1 MKKCVK
7 KLLTRYSIN
16 VILISTSNI
25 IPSYLKFS
33 YNFILVVRLLKRS
46 ESEFIMTTKK
56 SVKVDGEF
64 LTSLFE
70 TKADEI
76 LAKESKKKATK
87 KVATE
92 KSEVKAEKP
101 KTKKTVKAYKKAD
114 TEKVVKDEKITKK
127 PATKKVVKKA
137 EKPAK
142 EQDEKPKKATKKAK
156 AEVEQEQE
164 LRKIS
169 KSLKVAKTTYKVV
182 EDIKSYEELLKAVEE
197 GREIA
202 IAFDC
207 SEVAKKDYEEIFH
220 VPYVNMK
227 DNFDVCEPIFIG
239 EKVPRLVFASIYSES
254 LWDLFPEE
262 FDLVSAILEK

>member
-1 MKKCVK
+1 MCK

-70 TKADEI
+70 TKANEI

-101 KTKKTVKAYKKAD
+101 KTKKTVKASKKAD

-137 EKPAK
+137 EKPAE
-142 EQDEKPKKATKKAK
+142 EQAEKPKKATKKAEK
-156 AEVEQEQE
+156 VEKVEQEQE

-182 EDIKSYEELLKAVEE
+182 EDITSYEELLKAVED

-202 IAFDC
+202 VAFDC

-227 DNFDVCEPIFIG
+227 DNFDICEPIFIG
-239 EKVPRLVFASIYSES
+239 EKVPRLVFASIYSEA
-254 LWDLFPEE
+254 LWDLFTTE
-262 FDLVSAILEK
+262 FNLISAVLEK

>member
-1 MKKCVK
+1 
-7 KLLTRYSIN
+7 
-16 VILISTSNI
+16 
-25 IPSYLKFS
+25 
-33 YNFILVVRLLKRS
+33 
-46 ESEFIMTTKK
+46 MTTKK

-70 TKADEI
+70 TKANEI

-92 KSEVKAEKP
+92 KSEVKAEK
-101 KTKKTVKAYKKAD
+101 TKKTVKASKKAD

-127 PATKKVVKKA
+127 PAKKVTKKA

-142 EQDEKPKKATKKAK
+142 EQAEKPKKATKKAEK
-156 AEVEQEQE
+156 VEKVEQEQE

-202 IAFDC
+202 VAFDC

-227 DNFDVCEPIFIG
+227 DNFDICEPIFIG
-239 EKVPRLVFASIYSES
+239 EKVPRLVFASIYSEA
-254 LWDLFPEE
+254 LWDLFTTE
-262 FDLVSAILEK
+262 FNLISAVLEK

>member
-1 MKKCVK
+1 MA
-7 KLLTRYSIN
+7 
-16 VILISTSNI
+16 
-25 IPSYLKFS
+25 
-33 YNFILVVRLLKRS
+33 
-46 ESEFIMTTKK
+46 TKK

-70 TKADEI
+70 NKANEI

-92 KSEVKAEKP
+92 KSEVKEPKP
-101 KTKKTVKAYKKAD
+101 KKTVK
-114 TEKVVKDEKITKK
+114 
-127 PATKKVVKKA
+127 ATKKVVKKA

-142 EQDEKPKKATKKAK
+142 EQAEKPKKATKKAK
-156 AEVEQEQE
+156 AEAVEQEQE

-182 EDIKSYEELLKAVEE
+182 EGITSYDELLEAVEE

-202 IAFDC
+202 VAFDC
-207 SEVAKKDYEEIFH
+207 SEVTKKDYEEIFH

-227 DNFDVCEPIFIG
+227 DNFDICEPIFIG
-239 EKVPRLVFASIYSES
+239 EKVPRLVFASIYSEA
-254 LWDLFPEE
+254 LWDLFPDE
-262 FDLVSAILEK
+262 FDLVSAVLEK

>member
-1 MKKCVK
+1 MCKKV
-7 KLLTRYSIN
+7 LTRYSIN

-70 TKADEI
+70 TKANEI

-92 KSEVKAEKP
+92 KAEVKEEKP
-101 KTKKTVKAYKKAD
+101 KTKKTVKATKKAD

-137 EKPAK
+137 EKPAE
-142 EQDEKPKKATKKAK
+142 EQAEKPKKAK
-156 AEVEQEQE
+156 AEVEHEQE

-202 IAFDC
+202 VAFDC

-227 DNFDVCEPIFIG
+227 DNFDICEPIFIG
-239 EKVPRLVFASIYSES
+239 EKVPRLVFASIYSEA
-254 LWDLFPEE
+254 LWDLFTTE
-262 FDLVSAILEK
+262 FDLISAVLEK

>member
-1 MKKCVK
+1 
-7 KLLTRYSIN
+7 
-16 VILISTSNI
+16 
-25 IPSYLKFS
+25 
-33 YNFILVVRLLKRS
+33 
-46 ESEFIMTTKK
+46 MTTKK
-56 SVKVDGEF
+56 SDGEF

-70 TKADEI
+70 TKANEI

-101 KTKKTVKAYKKAD
+101 KTKKTVKAS
-114 TEKVVKDEKITKK
+114 
-127 PATKKVVKKA
+127 KKA

-142 EQDEKPKKATKKAK
+142 
-156 AEVEQEQE
+156 EQEQE

-169 KSLKVAKTTYKVV
+169 KSLKVAKTIYKVV
-182 EDIKSYEELLKAVEE
+182 EDIKSYEELLKAVED

-202 IAFDC
+202 VAFDC

-227 DNFDVCEPIFIG
+227 DNFDICEPIFIG
-239 EKVPRLVFASIYSES
+239 EKVPRLVFASIYSEA
-254 LWDLFPEE
+254 LWDLFTTE
-262 FDLVSAILEK
+262 FDLISAVLEK

>member
-1 MKKCVK
+1 MCK

-70 TKADEI
+70 TKANEI

-101 KTKKTVKAYKKAD
+101 KTKKTVKASKKAD

-137 EKPAK
+137 EKPAE
-142 EQDEKPKKATKKAK
+142 EQAEKPKKTTKKAK
-156 AEVEQEQE
+156 AEVEHEQE

-202 IAFDC
+202 VAFDC

-227 DNFDVCEPIFIG
+227 DNFDICEPIFIG
-239 EKVPRLVFASIYSES
+239 EKVPRLVFASIYSEA

-262 FDLVSAILEK
+262 FDLVSAVLEK

>member
-1 MKKCVK
+1 MCKKV
-7 KLLTRYSIN
+7 LTRYSIN

-46 ESEFIMTTKK
+46 ESEFIVTTKK

-70 TKADEI
+70 TKANEI

-87 KVATE
+87 KVSTE

-101 KTKKTVKAYKKAD
+101 KTKKTVKATKKAD
-114 TEKVVKDEKITKK
+114 TETVVKDEKITKK
-127 PATKKVVKKA
+127 PATKKVTKKA

-142 EQDEKPKKATKKAK
+142 EQAEKPKKAKKVEK
-156 AEVEQEQE
+156 VEQEQE

-169 KSLKVAKTTYKVV
+169 KSVKIAKSTYKVV
-182 EDIKSYEELLKAVEE
+182 SDITNYDELLKAVESE
-197 GREIA
+197 REIA
-202 IAFDC
+202 VAFDC
-207 SEVAKKDYEEIFH
+207 SEVSKSDYENIFH

-239 EKVPRLVFASIYSES
+239 EKVPRLVFASIYSEA
-254 LWDLFPEE
+254 LWDLFPKE
-262 FDLVSAILEK
+262 FDLISAVLEK

>member
-1 MKKCVK
+1 MKKK
-7 KLLTRYSIN
+7 
-16 VILISTSNI
+16 
-25 IPSYLKFS
+25 
-33 YNFILVVRLLKRS
+33 
-46 ESEFIMTTKK
+46 TTEIT
-56 SVKVDGEF
+56 GEF
-64 LTSLFE
+64 LTNLIE
-70 TKADEI
+70 QKADEM
-76 LAKESKKKATK
+76 LAKEKAPKKKATK
-87 KVATE
+87 KVAE
-92 KSEVKAEKP
+92 KSEVKEP
-101 KTKKTVKAYKKAD
+101 KKKTVKATKKAD

-142 EQDEKPKKATKKAK
+142 EQAEKPKKATKKAEK
-156 AEVEQEQE
+156 VEVEQEQE

-227 DNFDVCEPIFIG
+227 DNFDICEPIFIG
-239 EKVPRLVFASIYSES
+239 EKVPRLVFASIYSEA
-254 LWDLFPEE
+254 LWDLFTTE
-262 FDLVSAILEK
+262 FNLISAVLEK

>member
-1 MKKCVK
+1 MCKKV
-7 KLLTRYSIN
+7 LTRYSIN

-25 IPSYLKFS
+25 TPSYLKFS

-70 TKADEI
+70 NKANEI

-87 KVATE
+87 KVSTE

-101 KTKKTVKAYKKAD
+101 KTKKTVKATKKAD
-114 TEKVVKDEKITKK
+114 TETVKKDEKITKK
-127 PATKKVVKKA
+127 PATKKVTKKAEKPATKKVTKKA

-142 EQDEKPKKATKKAK
+142 EQAEKPKKATKKAK

-164 LRKIS
+164 KALRRIEKPLKIA
-169 KSLKVAKTTYKVV
+169 KSTYKVV
-182 EDIKSYEELLKAVEE
+182 TDINNYDELLKAVESE
-197 GREIA
+197 REIA
-202 IAFDC
+202 VAFDC
-207 SEVAKKDYEEIFH
+207 SEVSKSDYENIFH

-227 DNFDVCEPIFIG
+227 EDRKSV
-239 EKVPRLVFASIYSES
+239 V
-254 LWDLFPEE
+254 
-262 FDLVSAILEK
+262 

>member
-1 MKKCVK
+1 MCK

-70 TKADEI
+70 TKANEI

-101 KTKKTVKAYKKAD
+101 KTKKTVKASKKAD

-137 EKPAK
+137 EKPAE
-142 EQDEKPKKATKKAK
+142 EQAEKPKKATKKAK

-202 IAFDC
+202 VAFDC

-227 DNFDVCEPIFIG
+227 DNFDICEPIFIG
-239 EKVPRLVFASIYSES
+239 EKVPRLVFASIYSEA
-254 LWDLFPEE
+254 LWDLFTTE
-262 FDLVSAILEK
+262 FNLISAVLEK

>member
-1 MKKCVK
+1 MCK

-70 TKADEI
+70 TKANEI
-76 LAKESKKKATK
+76 LAKESKKKAIK

-101 KTKKTVKAYKKAD
+101 KTKKTVKASKKAD

-137 EKPAK
+137 EKPAE
-142 EQDEKPKKATKKAK
+142 EQAEKPKKATKKAK
-156 AEVEQEQE
+156 AEVEHDQE

-202 IAFDC
+202 VAFDC

-227 DNFDVCEPIFIG
+227 DNFDICEPIFIG
-239 EKVPRLVFASIYSES
+239 EKVPRLVFASIYSEA
-254 LWDLFPEE
+254 LWDLFTTE
-262 FDLVSAILEK
+262 FNLISAVLEK